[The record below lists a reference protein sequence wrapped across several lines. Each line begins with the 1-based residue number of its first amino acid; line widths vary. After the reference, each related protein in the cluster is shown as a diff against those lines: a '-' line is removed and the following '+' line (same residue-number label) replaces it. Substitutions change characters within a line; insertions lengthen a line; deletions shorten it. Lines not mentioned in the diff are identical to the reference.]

1 MSISF
6 DRALGI
12 HAQALELRSRR
23 TEVLAANLANADTPH
38 YKSRDMDFAETL
50 ARMQGEVVEPLKT
63 THPDHLQAKGQNSGD
78 LLYRVPTQ
86 MSLDGNTVEE
96 EQEKTDFADNALRYQ
111 ASLRFLGNRVQG
123 LMSAIRG
130 E

>member
-1 MSISF
+1 MTISF
-6 DRALGI
+6 DRALGV
-12 HAQALELRSRR
+12 HAQALELRSKR
-23 TEVLAANLANADTPH
+23 TEVLAANLANADTPN
-38 YKSRDMDFAETL
+38 YKARDLDFAATL
-50 ARMQGEVVEPLKT
+50 ASLQGEGQALKA
-63 THPDHLQAKGQNSGD
+63 THAAHLQAQGHNVGD

-86 MSLDGNTVEE
+86 MSLDGNSVEE
-96 EQEKTDFADNALRYQ
+96 EQEKADFADNALRYQ

>member
-1 MSISF
+1 MTISF

-12 HAQALELRSRR
+12 HAQALELRSQR
-23 TEVLAANLANADTPH
+23 TEVLAANLANADTPN
-38 YKSRDMDFAETL
+38 YKARDLDFAATL
-50 ARMQGEVVEPLKT
+50 ARLQGEGQSLKA
-63 THPDHLQAKGQNSGD
+63 THATHLQAQGHNAGD
-78 LLYRVPTQ
+78 LLYRMPTQ

-96 EQEKTDFADNALRYQ
+96 EQEKADFADNALHYQ
-111 ASLRFLGNRVQG
+111 ASLRLLGSRIQG

>member
-1 MSISF
+1 MTISF
-6 DRALGI
+6 DRALGV
-12 HAQALELRSRR
+12 HMQALELRSKR
-23 TEVLAANLANADTPH
+23 TEVLAANLANADTPN
-38 YKSRDMDFAETL
+38 YKARDLDFAATL
-50 ARMQGEVVEPLKT
+50 ASLQGEGQALKT
-63 THPDHLQAKGQNSGD
+63 THAAHLQAQGHNVGD

-86 MSLDGNTVEE
+86 MSLDGNSVEE
-96 EQEKTDFADNALRYQ
+96 EQEKADFADNALRYQ